1 MALALAQMRGR
12 RRWAGWLMVL
22 HEGRTEEGTRW
33 GTVASGGALFK
44 WRRGEQRK
52 GACAAISSVG
62 QSVVQGGRQRPPAD
76 GCEWRRCCTN
86 RGEQWGAADTVRERL
101 PGGAEQ
107 QRGPGG
113 QQRGV
118 GESERERGSTK
129 MGR

>member
-1 MALALAQMRGR
+1 
-12 RRWAGWLMVL
+12 MVL
-22 HEGRTEEGTRW
+22 REGRTEEGTRW

-52 GACAAISSVG
+52 GACAAIGSVG

-76 GCEWRRCCTN
+76 GCEWRCYCTN
-86 RGEQWGAADTVRERL
+86 RGERWGAADTVRERL
-101 PGGAEQ
+101 TGGAEQ

-129 MGR
+129 MGH